1 MFRRIWNLLLGRAN
15 KALDSIENPEDRLN
29 MFVREMEGRI
39 QDTNSSLARAIADE
53 KRLKLQIEDHLA
65 KSKDWESRAMLA
77 VREGRDDLA
86 KEALMKKE
94 DHEAI
99 ARETGTHWEQQKQA
113 VEKLKVSL
121 HEIKQRVDKEKR
133 EYNLLLAKYNTAKSK
148 KAISD
153 TITAVGNNNSRV
165 APSLVEDLKNRI
177 HQLEASAEAQ
187 LELADNRGSSD
198 LESEFAKLESK
209 RNGDESL
216 KALKAKM
223 EEQHL
228 LGASANVDKVEELKR
243 KLQQQ

>member
-1 MFRRIWNLLLGRAN
+1 MFKRIWNLLLGRAN

-29 MFVREMEGRI
+29 LFVREMESRI
-39 QDTNSSLARAIADE
+39 QETNSSLARAIADE

-94 DHEAI
+94 DHEAL
-99 ARETGTHWEQQKQA
+99 ARETGNHWEQQKAA
-113 VEKLKVSL
+113 VEKLKASM

-153 TITAVGNNNSRV
+153 TLTAVGSSNNRA
-165 APSLVEDLKNRI
+165 APALVEDLKNRI
-177 HQLEASAEAQ
+177 HQLEATAEAQ
-187 LELADNRGSSD
+187 LELANDRGGGSD

-209 RNGDESL
+209 RNGDEAL

-223 EEQHL
+223 EDQQL
-228 LGASANVDKVEELKR
+228 IGASANVDKVEELKR
-243 KLQQQ
+243 KLQK